1 MEENNK
7 KKWVAI
13 SVYLT
18 PQNAKKLKQK
28 AEQEK
33 RSISA
38 QAQILIENAL

>member
-7 KKWVAI
+7 KNWVAI

-28 AEQEK
+28 AGEEK
-33 RSISA
+33 RSVSA
-38 QAQILIENAL
+38 QAQKLIEDAL